1 MNLPPKIRDLARA
14 AGARIAGAWAC
25 APRIPMAFIVL
36 MFPTLAVVIA
46 SLGLLVGASVKGW
59 HGLAALACCLAL
71 CLPGETRG
79 AGLRR
84 MLRFLLIVL
93 GVFFVDSLF
102 VVFSWWD
109 AQAYHVPATVL
120 LARGWNPVFDSTR
133 ELLVQAMK
141 VDPFA
146 FNAYHVAYLP
156 RGGWI
161 YSAVTYQL
169 TGNVESGDTL
179 ILFTALALLGV
190 VWKAYPRIFGGGPL
204 LRLLFTILIVFAP
217 GVVVSLFCGA
227 HDGSLYCLMIM
238 TLLCA
243 CAYRLTH
250 AVTWL
255 YYCAASLVL
264 GCNLKFT
271 GAVSACL
278 CFLIFTIP
286 IVWGVLAGNKGNGDI
301 LRKWLLAHVVGFLFA
316 AVVGFSPY
324 LTSWVH
330 FGGPFYPQHSFD
342 PAVKPPEI
350 TKDFELRNDDAAA
363 MGYFGR
369 IANAYLS
376 KWAAHRYYEWK
387 LDKKPFAPKFHLDQ
401 VGGLGTPFRVV
412 IMLTLLLLCLTRRCR
427 SPWLIA
433 VIIITTFA
441 QPAKYVG
448 YVRYVP
454 QFWAFPVLAA
464 FNFLTCESGK
474 TLRVRIGRFLAGTLV
489 GALTVATVALVFNK
503 LILAFGMSE
512 YVLSQIDQMRR
523 ENGGRV
529 YVLSLKDQYRLDGR
543 DMEAWSKLPPDLPSP
558 FLFRVYYHHIL
569 PEMDVMGTQWLSA
582 RERAALE
589 AEGARRFYIGE
600 HLFYYPRNPA
610 AIRIPLMHELAG
622 HPKYPI
628 TPRDWLSI
636 TGDVLKGLPAH
647 ILRVSGYR
655 LAQLRK
661 VGAPVPEP
669 YKRSPGPDED

>member
-1 MNLPPKIRDLARA
+1 MNLLPKMRDFARA
-14 AGARIAGAWAC
+14 VGVQLAFAWNSV
-25 APRIPMAFIVL
+25 PRIPMAFIVL

-46 SLGLLVGASVKGW
+46 SVGILFGQSVRGW
-59 HGLAALACCLAL
+59 QGLAAIAGCLVL
-71 CLPGETRG
+71 CLPGESRKG
-79 AGLRR
+79 GMKR

-93 GVFFVDSLF
+93 AVFFIDGLF

-109 AQAYHVPATVL
+109 AQAYHVPATIL

-133 ELLVQAMK
+133 ELLVHAMK

-161 YSAVTYQL
+161 YSAVTYL
-169 TGNVESGDTL
+169 MTGNVESGDTL

-190 VWKAYPRIFGGGPL
+190 VWKAYPRIFGGGRL
-204 LRLLFTILIVFAP
+204 LRFLFMLLTVFAP
-217 GVVVSLFCGA
+217 GVIVSLFCGA
-227 HDGSLYCLMIM
+227 HDGSLYCLMLI
-238 TLLCA
+238 TLLSA
-243 CAYRLTH
+243 CVYRRTH
-250 AVTWL
+250 EVRWL

-278 CFLIFTIP
+278 CFLLFTLP
-286 IVWGVLAGNKGNGDI
+286 ITWAVLTGRKHGDV
-301 LRKWLLAHVVGFLFA
+301 LRKWLLAHVIGFLFA

-342 PAVKPPEI
+342 SGVTPPEI

-369 IANAYLS
+369 ITNAYLS

-387 LDKKPFAPKFHLDQ
+387 LNKKPFAPKFHLDQ

-412 IMLTLLLLCLTRRCR
+412 VMLTLLLLCLTRRCR
-427 SPWLIA
+427 APWLIA
-433 VIIITTFA
+433 LIIITTFA

-454 QFWAFPVLAA
+454 QFWAFPVLVA
-464 FNFLTCESGK
+464 FNFLTAEKEK
-474 TLRVRIGRFLAGTLV
+474 TLRVRLGKILAGGLV
-489 GALTVATVALVFNK
+489 GGLTVATVFLVCNK
-503 LILAFGMSE
+503 LIFAFGMSE
-512 YVLSQIDQMRR
+512 YVLSQVDQMRR
-523 ENGGRV
+523 EQGGRV

-543 DMEAWSKLPPDLPSP
+543 DMEAWAALPPDLPSP
-558 FLFRVYYHHIL
+558 FLFRIYYHHIL
-569 PEMDVMGTQWLSA
+569 PEMDVMGTQWLTA
-582 RERAALE
+582 KERAALE

-600 HLFYYPRNPA
+600 HLFFYPRDPD

-622 HPKYPI
+622 HPKY
-628 TPRDWLSI
+628 RVNGREWLSI
-636 TGDVLKGLPAH
+636 TGDVLTGLPGH
-647 ILRVSGYR
+647 IARVTGYR
-655 LAQLRK
+655 LAQLRTI
-661 VGAPVPEP
+661 GAPVPEP
-669 YKRSPGPDED
+669 YKRSHASDED